1 MTDTSQSPREL
12 AEQIWRRK
20 QQCWAETDLWA
31 PTWRELAEFI
41 RPNKKRAGEV
51 RTPGGKQ
58 TERLYDPTAVNAN
71 RKLANFL
78 NGAVISGSTRWFN
91 LTTGDDADLMR
102 DHEVAVWLDD
112 TATRMYSQFQ
122 KSNLNAVAPQAF
134 SSLSGLGSSGIFMDE
149 RQRVAP
155 GFPGFQFRVIPLG
168 QFACSLDGD
177 GNVNQFYYEFELTA
191 TAAIGMFGEAKVPQY
206 IKEAYESRP
215 FEKFWFTQAIE
226 PRPGKSGIFST
237 DMAYGSYIIDHREK
251 HIVREKGFPEM
262 PFFVPRWDTEEGEV
276 YGRGCG
282 HIALPDIRT
291 LNKVKELGLQAL
303 ALQVRPPLQVPQD
316 GVLGGTARLTPA
328 AQNVMIG
335 DREIKPIDLGH
346 DLKSEMVKGEELRES
361 IKSCFHRDIVEPL
374 SKNYMTATEVIQAL
388 ELVYRELGPTLG
400 NIQTGWLKPMVDRAF
415 NMMYRAGAFLPVPE
429 QLAGANLAIE
439 YEGPLARAQRT
450 GDMTALQTALA
461 LTAGVA
467 QMDPQ
472 AVDNIDSDEVIRY
485 QWEVLGIPTRIL
497 RKSADIKKIRESRA
511 QAAEAS
517 AQAEQAQ
524 AVMDVAHTGAQ
535 AGKTMQEAQQVGNA

>member
-1 MTDTSQSPREL
+1 MPDL
-12 AEQIWRRK
+12 AKINLAADIWRRK
-20 QQCWAETDLWA
+20 QQCWAETDLWS
-31 PTWRELAEFI
+31 PTWRELSEFI

-91 LTTGDDADLMR
+91 LTTGDPELMR
-102 DHEVAVWLDD
+102 KHEVAVWLDD
-112 TATRMYSQFQ
+112 TATRMYSAFQ
-122 KSNLNAVAPQAF
+122 QSNLNAVAPQAF
-134 SSLSGLGSSGIFMDE
+134 SSLSALGSAGIFMDE
-149 RQRVAP
+149 RERIYP
-155 GFPGFQFRVIPLG
+155 GFNGFQFKVLPLG
-168 QFACSLDGD
+168 QFACDQDGE
-177 GNVNQFYYEFELTA
+177 GNINVLYYDFQLTA
-191 TAAIGMFGEAKVPQY
+191 KAAAALFKELPQY
-206 IKEAYESRP
+206 LKEASEQRP

-226 PRPGKSGIFST
+226 PRQGGDGLKAT
-237 DMAYGSYIIDHREK
+237 KMAYASYIIEHREK
-251 HIVREKGFPEM
+251 NILREKGFHEI
-262 PFFVPRWDTEEGEV
+262 PFFVPRWETEEGEV

-282 HIALPDIRT
+282 HIALPDIRS

-400 NIQTGWLKPMVDRAF
+400 NVQNGWLKPMVNRAF
-415 NMMYRAGAFLPVPE
+415 NMMFRADAFLPVPE
-429 QLAGANLAIE
+429 VLSDANLDIE

-450 GDMTALQTALA
+450 GDITALQTALA

-472 AVDNIDSDEVIRY
+472 AVDNIDADEVIRY

-497 RKSADIKKIRESRA
+497 RKKGDKKKIRESRA
-511 QAAEAS
+511 EAAQAT

>member
-1 MTDTSQSPREL
+1 MADL
-12 AEQIWRRK
+12 AKIQLAQDIWRRK
-20 QQCWAETDLWA
+20 QHAWAETDLWA

-51 RTPGGKQ
+51 RTAGGKQ

-122 KSNLNAVAPQAF
+122 RSNLNAVAPQAF
-134 SSLSGLGSSGIFMDE
+134 SSLSGLGSAGIFMDE
-149 RQRVAP
+149 RQRSGP
-155 GFPGFQFRVIPLG
+155 GFPGFQFKVIPLG
-168 QFACSLDGD
+168 QFACAIDGD
-177 GNVNQFYYEFELTA
+177 GNVNQFYYDFEMTA
-191 TAAIGMFGEAKVPQY
+191 TAAVGMFGEKNLPNYLA
-206 IKEAYESRP
+206 EAYKTSP
-215 FEKFWFTQAIE
+215 FAKFWFTQAIE
-226 PRPGKSGIFST
+226 PRPGKNGLFST
-237 DMAYGSYIIDHREK
+237 DMAYGSYIIEHREK
-251 HIVREKGFPEM
+251 TILREKGFPEM
-262 PFFVPRWDTEEGEV
+262 PFFVPRWDTEEGETF
-276 YGRGCG
+276 GRGCG
-282 HIALPDIRT
+282 HIALPDIRS

-374 SKNYMTATEVIQAL
+374 SKNYMTATEVVQAL

-400 NIQTGWLKPMVDRAF
+400 NVQTGWLKPMVDRAF

-439 YEGPLARAQRT
+439 YEGPLARSQRT
-450 GDMTALQTALA
+450 GDITALQTGLA
-461 LTAGVA
+461 LVGGIA
-467 QMDPQ
+467 QLDPQ
-472 AVDNIDSDEVIRY
+472 VVDKIDSDAHVDYIY
-485 QWEVLGIPTRIL
+485 DVLGITKRNL
-497 RKSADIKKIRESRA
+497 RKTADVKKIRESRA
-511 QAAEAS
+511 EA
-517 AQAEQAQ
+517 AQAQMQVEQAQ
-524 AVMDVAHTGAQ
+524 ATMDVAHTGAQ
-535 AGKTMQEAQQVGNA
+535 AGKTMQEAAAVGGV